1 MFLHLKLTYN
11 CKLVILQLKKKDGFY
26 HPISKAKNDFTSS
39 SIKDM
44 VRVTSLPKLDILKLS
59 CTLLEVEVTLITH
72 I

>member
-11 CKLVILQLKKKDGFY
+11 CKLVILQLKKRMVSTTLSPRPKM
-26 HPISKAKNDFTSS
+26 IFTSS